1 MHRPKSVA
9 SNVFQTLKYSVKQ
22 TDLVSYNGAEASSL
36 YYSLK
41 PMQNVFVLLSG
52 LEAPCRVLREMS
64 RDFIIA
70 LKLRQLLQCNAD
82 CGKMANNAL
91 ENKMLKLKFK
101 SVHLC
106 TFL

>member
-22 TDLVSYNGAEASSL
+22 TDLVSYNGAEARSL

-70 LKLRQLLQCNAD
+70 LKLRLLCVMQID
-82 CGKMANNAL
+82 KMANNAL

-101 SVHLC
+101 SIHLC